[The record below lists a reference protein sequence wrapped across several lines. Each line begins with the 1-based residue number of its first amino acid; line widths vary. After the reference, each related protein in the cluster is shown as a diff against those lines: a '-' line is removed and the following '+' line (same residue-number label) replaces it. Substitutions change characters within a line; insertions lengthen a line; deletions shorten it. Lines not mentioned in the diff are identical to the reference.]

1 MYYWTILVFL
11 FPSMRQFKLSVSN
24 LIRNRYWREGCW
36 DFDLLEQLNSSP
48 ILNYVT
54 LWHKLTTILVIQRYC
69 GNLCYAAEL
78 VQNMVQWILCTGQAQ
93 IKCQDN
99 ANLFWEI
106 QKDRRQDINVTEL
119 FFINLI
125 NNSKKSLQV

>member
-1 MYYWTILVFL
+1 MRFVFWELAKFSFIHEKQFCYFIFVGWSLLSCQLKCKYFIVFMYNWTILVFL

-48 ILNYVT
+48 ILNYGT

-78 VQNMVQWILCTGQAQ
+78 VQNMVQWTLHP
-93 IKCQDN
+93 
-99 ANLFWEI
+99 
-106 QKDRRQDINVTEL
+106 
-119 FFINLI
+119 
-125 NNSKKSLQV
+125 